1 MNQMFRHNDYRRL
14 MQVRIMD
21 GIDDTDNKM
30 IIEGKAIAFDEPTV
44 LFEYEGTQ
52 YKEIIAR
59 GAMDEADISYAYLK
73 YNHSNN
79 IMAMARTKNKTLQ
92 IEIRDDGVW
101 IRAILANTTAGR
113 DLYELVRSGIIDKMS
128 FAFTIKDETYD
139 KQAHT
144 WTVRKIDKLY
154 DVAAV
159 EIPAY
164 ENTLLFSRRLG
175 DVEACLKS
183 EVEALRLERILKID
197 SIKHRIKSK

>member
-1 MNQMFRHNDYRRL
+1 M
-14 MQVRIMD
+14 
-21 GIDDTDNKM
+21 
-30 IIEGKAIAFDEPTV
+30 
-44 LFEYEGTQ
+44 
-52 YKEIIAR
+52 
-59 GAMDEADISYAYLK
+59 
-73 YNHSNN
+73 
-79 IMAMARTKNKTLQ
+79 
-92 IEIRDDGVW
+92 W

-113 DLYELVRSGIIDKMS
+113 DLYELVKSGVIDRMS
-128 FAFTIKDETYD
+128 FAFTIKDEHYD
-139 KQAHT
+139 QSTHT